1 MEYGLPDSTC
11 ATVRQILAS
20 YPQIEKAVLYGS
32 RAKGN
37 YKAGSDID
45 LTLFGTAL
53 NHPLLMSI
61 STALEESDIPY
72 TVDLSLFDEIE
83 TPTLREHI
91 ERVGQVFYVRGRIGL

>member
-1 MEYGLPDSTC
+1 MEFGLPDSTC

-45 LTLFGTAL
+45 LTLFGAAL
-53 NHPLLMSI
+53 DHQSLMSI
-61 STALEESDIPY
+61 ASALEESDIPY
-72 TVDLSLFDEIE
+72 TVDLSLFEQIE
-83 TPTLREHI
+83 TPALREHI
-91 ERVGQVFYVRGRIGL
+91 QRVGQVFYQR

>member
-1 MEYGLPDSTC
+1 MEFGLPDGTC
-11 ATVRQILAS
+11 STVRQILAS

-53 NHPLLMSI
+53 NHTLLMSI

-72 TVDLSLFDEIE
+72 TVDLSLFDQIE
-83 TPTLREHI
+83 TPTSREHI
-91 ERVGQVFYVRGRIGL
+91 ERVGQVFYERGRVR

>member
-1 MEYGLPDSTC
+1 MEFGLPDGTC
-11 ATVRQILAS
+11 STVRQILAS

-53 NHPLLMSI
+53 NHTLLMSI

-72 TVDLSLFDEIE
+72 TVDLSLFDQIE
-83 TPTLREHI
+83 TPALREHI
-91 ERVGQVFYVRGRIGL
+91 ERVGQVFYERGRVR

>member
-1 MEYGLPDSTC
+1 MEFGLPDGTC

-53 NHPLLMSI
+53 NHTLLMSI

-72 TVDLSLFDEIE
+72 TVDLSLFDQIE

-91 ERVGQVFYVRGRIGL
+91 ERVGQVFYERGRVR

>member
-1 MEYGLPDSTC
+1 MEFGLPDGTC
-11 ATVRQILAS
+11 STVRQILAS

-53 NHPLLMSI
+53 NHTLLMSI

-72 TVDLSLFDEIE
+72 TVDLSLFDQIE

-91 ERVGQVFYVRGRIGL
+91 ERVGQLFYERGRVR